1 MTMVSI
7 KVAKD
12 ILGRMIALFLVS
24 SLGIITG
31 SSVINAINPEQQMPL
46 WYAAALA
53 GFTAIANVLTK
64 LAQASLDGKLTADEV
79 DEAFGVKS
87 ETRAAVN
94 EAKGSNTEPVVE
106 DPAL

>member
-1 MTMVSI
+1 MMSL

-31 SSVINAINPEQQMPL
+31 SSVLNAINPEQSMPL

-53 GFTAIANVLTK
+53 GFTAVANVLTK
-64 LAQASLDGKLTADEV
+64 LAQASLDGKLTAEEV

-87 ETRAAVN
+87 ETRDAVN
-94 EAKGSNTEPVVE
+94 AAKADPAPVE
-106 DPAL
+106 DQYEV